1 MCGIAGSLSDEFIK
15 LNQYDLVK
23 KMMKKRGPDSFGSY
37 KNKLK
42 NKKLNLFFSRLSIID
57 IKKRSNQPMRKFNKV
72 IIFNG
77 EIYNYLELREKLK
90 KKYTFSTNSDTEVLL
105 TAYHHYGTKFV
116 NYLEGMWAFCIY
128 DIKKKKI
135 ILSKDRFGEKPLYF
149 KKNLNNIYFG
159 SEINYIHFLSKN
171 LKKKFNKNK
180 IFNFLFYGYKSIEL
194 NNQTFFEDIYSFPKG
209 EIWEI
214 NSNLKIR
221 KQKFFKV
228 NYKKNNLI
236 SIKDINKKVENYI
249 IKSID
254 LRLRSDVKIGL
265 SLSGGLDSALLLALI
280 KKKFNTEIDTFSIID
295 KDKRFDESKN
305 INILKKHFKLKNHT
319 DINFSGKNSFKDLIK
334 ITKHTQQPVFTISSL
349 INFQIAK
356 ISKKRKNIVMLSG
369 LGSDEL
375 FAGYYFHY
383 IYWLYDKFSEK
394 DDYKLYF
401 KDWKNGVG
409 KYVRNSFLKNPKA
422 FFNNINDRNHLLN
435 NQKDI
440 TSLFLNKNKYTQFE
454 FADIKFNNNLLRNRM
469 LNDLFRDCVPI
480 ILNQEDANFMFHSVE
495 NRCPY
500 LDTELVKFTNTI
512 PSKYLIKNGFTKFPL
527 RAVARKYLPKAIT
540 ENKKKIGF
548 NASLSSMFNINKK
561 SNMKYCMENS
571 QIFDF
576 IDKNRFEK
584 FIKTKNFHKS
594 DVNNKFLFN
603 FISTKI
609 FLESCNDTK

>member
-1 MCGIAGSLSDEFIK
+1 MCGIAGSLSDEFISP
-15 LNQYDLVK
+15 NQYDLVK
-23 KMMKKRGPDSFGSY
+23 KMMKKRGPDSFGSF
-37 KNKLK
+37 KNKFK
-42 NKKLNLFFSRLSIID
+42 NKKLDLFFSRLSIID

-90 KKYTFSTNSDTEVLL
+90 KKYTFYTNSDTEVLL
-105 TAYHHYGTKFV
+105 TAYHHYGMKFV

-128 DIKKKKI
+128 DMKKKKI
-135 ILSKDRFGEKPLYF
+135 ILSRDRFGEKPLYF
-149 KKNLNNIYFG
+149 RKNLNNIYFG

-228 NYKKNNLI
+228 NYKRNNLI
-236 SIKDINKKVENYI
+236 SIKDINQKVENYI

-254 LRLRSDVKIGL
+254 LRLRSDVKLGL

-295 KDKRFDESKN
+295 KDKRFNESKN
-305 INILKKHFKLKNHT
+305 INILKKHFNLKKHT

-356 ISKKRKNIVMLSG
+356 ISKKKKNIVMLSG

-383 IYWLYDKFSEK
+383 IYWLYDKFKEK
-394 DDYKLYF
+394 NDYKLFF

-409 KYVRNSFLKNPKA
+409 KHVRNRFLKNPKA
-422 FFNNINDRNHLLN
+422 FFDNINDRNHLLN

-440 TSLFLNKNKYTQFE
+440 TSLFLNKNKYTQFK
-454 FADIKFNNNLLRNRM
+454 FTDIKFNNNLLRNRM
-469 LNDLFRDCVPI
+469 LNDIFRDCVPI

-500 LDTELVKFTNTI
+500 LDTELVKFANTI
-512 PSKYLIKNGFTKFPL
+512 PSKYLIKDGFTKFPL
-527 RAVARKYLPKAIT
+527 RSVARKYLPKAIT

-548 NASLSSMFNINKK
+548 NASLSSMFDVNKK
-561 SNMKYCMENS
+561 INVKYCMENS
-571 QIFDF
+571 KIFDF